1 MHASPRAFRDEA
13 GQTSVAAALVLGVC
27 AVVAAVAFGLFFHSA
42 RTTRD
47 TIQVTGA
54 ATERFESDVVKW
66 SLNIS
71 RAVGTDALPQAY
83 RELARDRRVV
93 LDRLAAVGVAE
104 DAVGFQPISA
114 NPRWDQYGNQ
124 TGFEVTQGIYVVAE
138 GGGEALEALALDPA
152 VLAEDG
158 VVLQYAS
165 LQYFYSGIDELKH
178 RLLSRAT
185 EDARDRAEQIAGG
198 SGGLAVDRIVSARA
212 GVFQITQPFS
222 TEVSDYGMHD
232 TSSRVKEITVTVHAT
247 FGVQ

>member
-1 MHASPRAFRDEA
+1 MHAFLRTFRGEA
-13 GQTSVAAALVLGVC
+13 GQASVAAAVILAVG
-27 AVVAAVAFGLFFHSA
+27 AVVAAVAFGLFFQAA
-42 RTTRD
+42 RADTD

-71 RAVGTDALPQAY
+71 RAVGTDALPQGY
-83 RELARDRRVV
+83 RGLAEDRRAV
-93 LDRLAAVGVAE
+93 LARLAAIGVPE
-104 DAVGFQPISA
+104 EAVGFQPISA

-138 GGGEALEALALDPA
+138 DGGQALEALALDPA
-152 VLAEDG
+152 VLAEEG

-185 EDARDRAEQIAGG
+185 EDARSRAEEIAGG
-198 SGGLAVDRIVSARA
+198 SGGMAIDRIVAARA
-212 GVFQITQPFS
+212 GVFQITEPYS
-222 TEVSDYGMHD
+222 TEVSDYGMHN
-232 TSSRVKEITVTVHAT
+232 TSTRVKEITVTVHAT
-247 FGVQ
+247 FGVE